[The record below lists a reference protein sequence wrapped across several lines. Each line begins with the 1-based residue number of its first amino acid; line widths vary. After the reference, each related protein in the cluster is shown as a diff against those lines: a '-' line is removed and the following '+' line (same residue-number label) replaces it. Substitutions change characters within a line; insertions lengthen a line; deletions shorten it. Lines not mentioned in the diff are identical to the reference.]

1 MPRPSRPAP
10 PKSEQWVPVASFLGL
25 EADADADACVTLLQG
40 SDIPAVRLPTNSV
53 ASLGGL
59 GVTIS
64 QPVLV
69 LVPPDWEETAKEL
82 LEEED
87 TVPEGRSS

>member
-1 MPRPSRPAP
+1 MRLWGRPKPEP
-10 PKSEQWVPVASFLGL
+10 EPQWVAVASFLGL
-25 EADADADACVTLLQG
+25 EADADADACVAMLQG
-40 SDIPAVRLPTNSV
+40 SDIPAVRLPTNNI

-69 LVPPDWEETAKEL
+69 LVPPDWEGAAKEL
-82 LEEED
+82 LDEEP
-87 TVPEGRSS
+87 TVPEGRS

>member
-1 MPRPSRPAP
+1 MPRRTRPAP
-10 PKSEQWVPVASFLGL
+10 PKSEEWVAVASFLGL
-25 EADADADACVTLLQG
+25 EADSEADACVSFLQG
-40 SDIPAVRLPTNSV
+40 SDIPAVRLPTNNI

-69 LVPPDWEETAKEL
+69 LVPPDWEEAAKEL
-82 LEEED
+82 LDED
-87 TVPEGRSS
+87 N

>member
-1 MPRPSRPAP
+1 MPKRTRPAP
-10 PKSEQWVPVASFLGL
+10 PKSEEWVAVASFLGL
-25 EADADADACVTLLQG
+25 EADADSDACVALLQG
-40 SDIPAVRLPTNSV
+40 SDIPAVRLPTNNI

-69 LVPPDWEETAKEL
+69 LVPPDWEAAAKEL
-82 LEEED
+82 LDE
-87 TVPEGRSS
+87 SST